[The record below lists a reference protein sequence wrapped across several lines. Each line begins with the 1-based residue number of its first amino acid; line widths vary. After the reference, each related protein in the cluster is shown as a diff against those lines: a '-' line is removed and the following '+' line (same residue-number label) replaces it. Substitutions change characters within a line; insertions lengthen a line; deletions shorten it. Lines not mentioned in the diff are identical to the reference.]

1 MGLLRLAL
9 SVALAVAWGGAWAQ
23 TGNLAKIDP
32 ELQELIHQSRDANER
47 FRVIVEMTEQ
57 YDNPNLERGT
67 AMMTRAQ
74 RRDYVVNE
82 LKRFS
87 ERSQAEMVGF
97 LSQQGTRGHV
107 NVLHRF
113 WIFNGVCCEATADC
127 IGELSM
133 RRDVRFVALDRDVLI
148 EETTK
153 TMLEQDP
160 LRTAIQWHVSQIQAN
175 RVWSQLGKTGQNI
188 IVAIIDT
195 GVNYNHV
202 ALSGKMWDG
211 GEQFP
216 HHGWDF
222 GSGDNDPFDDVGTDP
237 KQGHGTHVA
246 GIVAGSD
253 DLKQSGVA
261 PGAKIMALKMFVY
274 NSEGKLS
281 GSEYNMLRCTEFAVE
296 HGADVINYSLASDDG
311 KGGRSAVRNAMVS
324 VLNAGIVAVCGA
336 GNVGNEMNPENGAL
350 MFPQPFNV
358 QSPGNCPPPW
368 RNPDQVIVGGASA
381 VISVGATN
389 KRDKKANYSS
399 VGPVTWCQGE
409 FTGSFDDYPY
419 DGMNNFGLIR
429 PDVVAPGGDDA
440 YGKIVSLNNRD
451 NESYVEKN
459 GTSMAT
465 PCVAGVIALMLEAN
479 PNLTPAQI
487 DMILETTA
495 VPCENQT
502 TKNNRYG
509 AGRVD
514 AYEAVTAALNMNTPI
529 QYHISAAKF
538 PERGCYE
545 VSGTG
550 HYSAGETCTLL
561 ASPANHFLRW
571 ERNGV
576 EVSTDANYTFVVESG
591 GNYIGVFDDVCKR
604 VSISCNPEE
613 ASNYNGYQDFMSG
626 EICAF
631 NIVPNEGYGFYNI
644 TKDGEE
650 VSTDPNYSFA
660 VTEDAHYVANFR
672 KLCTI
677 SAEAFPDAAGSV
689 SGSGTF
695 LSGEQCTVTATPNLG
710 FAFTGWYNNAFGSIQ
725 YSRQPEYTFTV
736 TQDRTLVAHFV
747 PRSYTITAVASSSAG
762 GSVSGG
768 GTYPAE
774 SVVTVSAHANSG
786 YRFNGWMEN
795 GEIVA
800 TANYYTFYARANR
813 NLTATFVSTDYAI
826 GSLVTNP
833 DGSRGVVFHL
843 NQDGTEGLMVALE
856 DASEGCAWGPATD
869 IVNLKNVPYN
879 DIMALNDLSGYLNT
893 GVIRAAQGIDN
904 GYAAS
909 TVDYANGWY
918 LPSAGELRKLYAAL
932 PFIEPAITAAGG
944 ALLTEGNYWSSTEYS
959 ATDALIPS
967 FAMSNTG
974 KTSSCRVR
982 AIRRFVAAGNNVVL
996 VSSNDN
1002 SLGTATIS
1010 GNGTFALGQTVT
1022 VTAMPENGC
1031 AFEYWSE
1038 NGVAVSFDA
1047 VYQFGF
1053 TQTRSLTAHFSV
1065 KGSVGSIVCNADGS
1079 KGVVF
1084 WLSPDGDEGL
1094 MVALEDASEGC
1105 VWGPTEKVY
1114 SLVSCPFNDLM
1125 ALKDNSGARNTR
1137 AVRNYQGVEN
1147 EYAATLVD
1155 FANGWYLP
1163 SAGELRKLYAALPM
1177 IEEPLAIAGGSTLTE
1192 DNYWSST
1199 EYSATDA
1206 LAPSF
1211 GMNNVNKSGTGR
1223 VRAIRSFATA
1233 DPNCVTAKPN
1243 NASFGTT
1250 SVSGSGEFSSGQSV
1264 TVTAY
1269 PEAGYVFDSWT
1280 EAGMTVSYN
1289 PTYQFTFT
1297 RSRALTANFV
1307 SPGSVGS
1314 TIVNA
1319 DGSMGVVFYTDPS
1332 GVGGWQVAL
1341 TDDSDG
1347 CAWGNTGE
1355 DVLAMENLN
1364 PDPVYDLL
1372 GDLDGM
1378 RNSRVMRGWFME
1390 ATDFAANQVDYNR
1403 QWFLPTAGQM
1413 RKLYAALPMIETA
1426 IINAGGTLLT
1436 DDAYWSSTERSANEA
1451 WTPSFALGSSNKGE
1465 NRRVRAV
1472 RHFYVADVQNAHIF
1486 VGTNGTLWSDPS
1498 NWINPSRNLLS
1509 NQDDVIVTTQCV
1521 VDEDATVSSLTMTYG
1536 SSISVNDGKTL
1547 AATESISNTYDS
1559 RINLG
1564 LGAQLVNPTEGTHF
1578 SMNKEI
1584 IGYGNS
1590 EDGGWYTI
1598 ATPLKDGMALS
1609 QLTTGSYDLYV
1620 YHEPTHYWLNQK
1632 NSDNGITMLENGI
1645 GYLYASQ
1652 NTRTLTFDGQAKA
1665 SNAEISTAV
1674 TNSASAGRLRGF
1686 NLIGNPFTNNV
1697 AINSL
1702 KLNGTTLSA
1711 YYKVSNGNAL
1721 MAYTDADDEPI
1732 RPAEGFFVQGEA
1744 GTVSFNASSRGNV
1757 ANGYVRLVLTHNGKM
1772 LDRAYLKTNDGVGL
1786 AKMRFDNA
1794 HAELYFR
1801 NGEADFAV
1809 APNKEDEVEYPLCFK
1824 TKRNGF
1830 FTIDATLL
1838 NAQCDYLHLI
1848 DNLTGADVDLLTMP
1862 TYAFEAKTS
1871 DYPSRFKLVLLNK
1884 TVDGPYQETF
1894 AHFYNGKCVITTE
1907 REATMQIVDVFGR
1920 ILRSEQVQGTWEKQM
1935 NVAPGVYVIRLL
1947 NDDGVKSQKVIIK

>member
-1 MGLLRLAL
+1 MLLV
-9 SVALAVAWGGAWAQ
+9 SVTVLWGGAVQAAWLDNVPVTVVQPNGDTLHIFATGDEFYHYMHDADGYTIVQHPETGYYVYADKVEGKLVATQLVVGRTNPTRAIRQPRLTISNEEYRQRRLEIEGPNPYKVSSDRSPNRNRGEINHIVIFISFADDPVITEKTFSEVDYMFNSTDPGARSVYNYFKTASYNQ
-23 TGNLAKIDP
+23 THIISSYYPSPNNNQIRCYLDSHERNYYVPYSIDNTDGYLDDNERRQREIHLLENAINYVNDNYPIPESLNLDYNNDNCVDVISFAINTGIDP
-32 ELQELIHQSRDANER
+32 NSWGYLLWPHKWEFDEDTEVRINGKRPYLYTFELLKSDRFYLNTFCHELIHVFGAPDFYHADNSA
-47 FRVIVEMTEQ
+47 
-57 YDNPNLERGT
+57 DNP
-67 AMMTRAQ
+67 
-74 RRDYVVNE
+74 
-82 LKRFS
+82 
-87 ERSQAEMVGF
+87 
-97 LSQQGTRGHV
+97 
-107 NVLHRF
+107 
-113 WIFNGVCCEATADC
+113 
-127 IGELSM
+127 
-133 RRDVRFVALDRDVLI
+133 
-148 EETTK
+148 
-153 TMLEQDP
+153 DP
-160 LRTAIQWHVSQIQAN
+160 LGRWDIMCVSAN
-175 RVWSQLGKTGQNI
+175 SGFTGQEISNTSAY
-188 IVAIIDT
+188 VKWKYLNWIDDIPT
-195 GVNYNHV
+195 ITEP
-202 ALSGKMWDG
+202 
-211 GEQFP
+211 GEY
-216 HHGWDF
+216 
-222 GSGDNDPFDDVGTDP
+222 T
-237 KQGHGTHVA
+237 
-246 GIVAGSD
+246 
-253 DLKQSGVA
+253 L
-261 PGAKIMALKMFVY
+261 
-274 NSEGKLS
+274 
-281 GSEYNMLRCTEFAVE
+281 
-296 HGADVINYSLASDDG
+296 YSLG
-311 KGGRSAVRNAMVS
+311 NHKTQNAYR
-324 VLNAGIVAVCGA
+324 I
-336 GNVGNEMNPENGAL
+336 P
-350 MFPQPFNV
+350 
-358 QSPGNCPPPW
+358 
-368 RNPDQVIVGGASA
+368 
-381 VISVGATN
+381 
-389 KRDKKANYSS
+389 
-399 VGPVTWCQGE
+399 
-409 FTGSFDDYPY
+409 
-419 DGMNNFGLIR
+419 
-429 PDVVAPGGDDA
+429 
-440 YGKIVSLNNRD
+440 
-451 NESYVEKN
+451 
-459 GTSMAT
+459 
-465 PCVAGVIALMLEAN
+465 
-479 PNLTPAQI
+479 
-487 DMILETTA
+487 
-495 VPCENQT
+495 
-502 TKNNRYG
+502 
-509 AGRVD
+509 
-514 AYEAVTAALNMNTPI
+514 
-529 QYHISAAKF
+529 
-538 PERGCYE
+538 
-545 VSGTG
+545 
-550 HYSAGETCTLL
+550 
-561 ASPANHFLRW
+561 
-571 ERNGV
+571 
-576 EVSTDANYTFVVESG
+576 
-591 GNYIGVFDDVCKR
+591 
-604 VSISCNPEE
+604 
-613 ASNYNGYQDFMSG
+613 
-626 EICAF
+626 
-631 NIVPNEGYGFYNI
+631 
-644 TKDGEE
+644 
-650 VSTDPNYSFA
+650 STDPNQYYIMEYRHQNEPFDENIYGTGLVIYRVNETPKNYGGNIGAYPAQGLYDELYVFRPGGSITNIGRLNESFYGLESGRVSFNRNTDPSPCLSDGTA
-660 VTEDAHYVANFR
+660 DNV
-672 KLCTI
+672 I
-677 SAEAFPDAAGSV
+677 SIFDIQESGSSV
-689 SGSGTF
+689 SFTYGYKVETSVNGELYGTVAGGG
-695 LSGEQCTVTATPNLG
+695 LYAYNSSCTVTATPNLG
-710 FAFTGWYNNAFGSIQ
+710 FAFTGWYNNALGSIL

-774 SVVTVSAHANSG
+774 SVVTVSAHANPG

-813 NLTATFVSTDYAI
+813 NLTATFVSTNYAI

-869 IVNLKNVPYN
+869 IVNLKSVPFN
-879 DIMALNDLSGYLNT
+879 DITALNDLSGYLNT
-893 GVIRAAQGIDN
+893 GIIRAAQGIDN

-932 PFIEPAITAAGG
+932 PFVESAITAAGG
-944 ALLTEGNYWSSTEYS
+944 TTLAEGNYWSSTEYS
-959 ATDALIPS
+959 ASDALVPS
-967 FAMSNTG
+967 FAMSNAG

-982 AIRRFVAAGNNVVL
+982 AIRQFVAAGSNVVL
-996 VSSNDN
+996 VSSNNN
-1002 SLGTATIS
+1002 SLGTAMVS

-1053 TQTRSLTAHFSV
+1053 TQTRSLKAVFSV

-1105 VWGPTEKVY
+1105 VWGPTGKVY
-1114 SLVSCPFNDLM
+1114 SLVNCPFNDLM

-1137 AVRNYQGVEN
+1137 AVRNYQGIEN

-1199 EYSATDA
+1199 EYSASDA

-1211 GMNNVNKSGTGR
+1211 GMNNINKGGTSR
-1223 VRAIRSFATA
+1223 VRAIRGFATA
-1233 DPNCVTAKPN
+1233 GPNCVTAKPN

-1269 PEAGYVFDSWT
+1269 PEAGCVFDSWS

-1364 PDPVYDLL
+1364 PDPVFDLL
-1372 GDLDGM
+1372 SDLDGR
-1378 RNSRVMRGWFME
+1378 RNSRVMRGWFVGHDE
-1390 ATDFAANQVDYNR
+1390 YAANQVDYNR

-1509 NQDDVIVTTQCV
+1509 NNDDVIVTTQCV

-1547 AATESISNTYDS
+1547 AATESISNTYDT

-1564 LGAQLVNPTEGTHF
+1564 LGSQLVNPTEGTYF

-1620 YHEPTHYWLNQK
+1620 YHEPMHYWLNQK

-1665 SNAEISTAV
+1665 SNAEISTVV

-1697 AINSL
+1697 AINGL

-1732 RPAEGFFVQGEA
+1732 RPAEGFFVQCQEGN
-1744 GTVSFNASSRGNV
+1744 VSFNAATRDV
-1757 ANGYVRLVLTHNGKM
+1757 ASNGYVRLVLTENGKM
-1772 LDRAYLKTNDGVGL
+1772 LDRAYLKVTEGGGL
-1786 AKMRFDNA
+1786 PKLRMNEGAS
-1794 HAELYFR
+1794 ELYFR
-1801 NGEADFAV
+1801 QEDIDFAV
-1809 APNKEDEVEYPLCFK
+1809 AERREDVMEYPLYFK
-1824 TKRNGF
+1824 ALYNGSY
-1830 FTIDATLL
+1830 TIAADLL
-1838 NAQCDYLHLI
+1838 NTDCDYLHLI
-1848 DNLTGADVDLLTMP
+1848 DNLTGADVNLLTSQSTEDCGTESAM
-1862 TYAFEAKTS
+1862 TAGGMSYTFTAKTT
-1871 DYPSRFKLVLLNK
+1871 DYASRFRLVFSGSAEGPSADGQPIAYYADGEIRLLADARGASLQVMDMLGRVVRVFTDVARN
-1884 TVDGPYQETF
+1884 
-1894 AHFYNGKCVITTE
+1894 ISTTGMP
-1907 REATMQIVDVFGR
+1907 A
-1920 ILRSEQVQGTWEKQM
+1920 
-1935 NVAPGVYVIRLL
+1935 GVYVLRLI
-1947 NDDGVKSQKVIIK
+1947 DGDNVKTQKVIVN

>member
-1 MGLLRLAL
+1 MKERRDRKALGLRLVL
-9 SVALAVAWGGAWAQ
+9 LVALAVAWGGAWAQ
-23 TGNLAKIDP
+23 TGNLDKIDP
-32 ELQELIHQSRDANER
+32 ELQELMHQSRDANER
-47 FRVIVEMTEQ
+47 FRVIVEMAEQ

-74 RRDYVVNE
+74 RRDYVVDE

-87 ERSQAEMVGF
+87 ERSQTEVVNFLAEQ
-97 LSQQGTRGHV
+97 STRGGV
-107 NVLHRF
+107 TMLHRF

-133 RRDVRFVALDRDVLI
+133 RRDVRFVALDKEKQIDNPVERSGYGREVPP
-148 EETTK
+148 ETGV
-153 TMLEQDP
+153 
-160 LRTAIQWHVSQIQAN
+160 QWHVSKVRAN
-175 RVWSQLGKTGQNI
+175 EVWHYPNTQGYTGEGVV
-188 IVAIIDT
+188 VAILDT
-195 GVNYNHV
+195 GVNYEHSDISAN
-202 ALSGKMWDG
+202 MWNG
-211 GEQFP
+211 GGRYPFY
-216 HHGWDF
+216 GWDF
-222 GSGDNDPFDDVGTDP
+222 YNGDNDPKDDH
-237 KQGHGTHVA
+237 GHGTHVA
-246 GIVAGSD
+246 GIIAGNGTTY
-253 DLKQSGVA
+253 QSGIA
-261 PGAKIMALKMFVY
+261 PNASVMALKVMSSDERWRSRFSVC
-274 NSEGKLS
+274 SAV
-281 GSEYNMLRCTEFAVE
+281 EFAVE
-296 HGADVINYSLASDDG
+296 NGADVLNLSIG
-311 KGGRSAVRNAMVS
+311 ERGIGGIALFRTTFENVLRVGVPAVVS
-324 VLNAGIVAVCGA
+324 A
-336 GNVGNEMNPENGAL
+336 GNLGDSLVQHPA
-350 MFPQPFNV
+350 PFNIDA
-358 QSPGNCPPPW
+358 PGNCPPPW
-368 RNPDQVIVGGASA
+368 HNPDQVIQGGASA
-381 VISVGATN
+381 VICVGNTTRN
-389 KRDKKANYSS
+389 DRKRSS
-399 VGPVTWCQGE
+399 SSIGPVTWNQGG
-409 FTGSFDDYPY
+409 TIGDYRDYPY
-419 DGMNNFGLIR
+419 DGINNMGLIR
-429 PDVVAPGGDDA
+429 PDVSAPGTDIWSLSHNGD
-440 YGKIVSLNNRD
+440 
-451 NESYVEKN
+451 SYCKKT

-502 TKNNRYG
+502 AKNNRYG

-514 AYEAVTAALNMNTPI
+514 AYAAVTAALNMNTPFL
-529 QYHISAAKF
+529 YHISAAKF
-538 PERGCYE
+538 PERSCYE
-545 VSGTG
+545 VGGTG
-550 HYSAGETCTLL
+550 HYSVGETCTLL

-604 VSISCNPEE
+604 VSVSSNPEG
-613 ASNYNGYQDFMSG
+613 ASNYSGYQDFMSG

-650 VSTDPNYSFA
+650 VSTDSNYSFA

-677 SAEAFPDAAGSV
+677 TAEAFPDAAGSV

-710 FAFTGWYNNAFGSIQ
+710 FAFTGWYNNALGSIL
-725 YSRQPEYTFTV
+725 YSRQQEYTFTV
-736 TQDRTLVAHFV
+736 AQDRTLVAHFA

-774 SVVTVSAHANSG
+774 SVVTVSAHANPG

-800 TANYYTFYARANR
+800 TANYYTIYARANR

-869 IVNLKNVPYN
+869 IVNLRNVPFN
-879 DIMALNDLSGYLNT
+879 DITALNDLSGYLNT
-893 GVIRAAQGIDN
+893 GIIRAAQGIDN

-932 PFIEPAITAAGG
+932 PFVESAITAAGG

-996 VSSNDN
+996 VSSNNN
-1002 SLGTATIS
+1002 SLGTASVS
-1010 GNGTFALGQTVT
+1010 GNGTFSQGQTVT

-1065 KGSVGSIVCNADGS
+1065 NGSVGSIICNADGS
-1079 KGVVF
+1079 KGVSF
-1084 WLSPDGDEGL
+1084 WLCPDGTEGL
-1094 MVALEDASEGC
+1094 MVALEDASDGC
-1105 VWGPTEKVY
+1105 QWGPTERVY
-1114 SLVSCPFNDLM
+1114 SLVSCPFNDFM

-1177 IEEPLAIAGGSTLTE
+1177 IETPLALAGGSTLTE

-1211 GMNNVNKSGTGR
+1211 GMNNVNKGGTSR
-1223 VRAIRSFATA
+1223 VRAIRGFATA
-1233 DPNCVTAKPN
+1233 GPNCVTAKPN

-1307 SPGSVGS
+1307 SPGCVGS

-1364 PDPVYDLL
+1364 PDPVFDLL
-1372 GDLDGM
+1372 SDLDGR
-1378 RNSRVMRGWFME
+1378 RNSRVMRGWFVGHDE
-1390 ATDFAANQVDYNR
+1390 YAANQVDYGH
-1403 QWFLPTAGQM
+1403 QWFLPTVGQM

-1472 RHFYVADVQNAHIF
+1472 RHFYTADVQNAHIF

-1498 NWINPSRNLLS
+1498 NWLNPSRNLLS

-1547 AATESISNTYDS
+1547 AATESISNTYDT

-1564 LGAQLVNPTEGTHF
+1564 EGAQLVNPTEGTYF

-1598 ATPLKDGMALS
+1598 ATPQKGGMALS

-1620 YHEPTHYWLNQK
+1620 YHEPMHYWLNQK

-1665 SNAEISTAV
+1665 SNAEISTAL

-1686 NLIGNPFTNNV
+1686 NLIGNPFTNDV

-1702 KLNGTTLSA
+1702 KLKGTTLSA

-1721 MAYTDADDEPI
+1721 MAYTDADNEPI
-1732 RPAEGFFVQGEA
+1732 RPSEGFFVQGEA

-1772 LDRAYLKTNDGVGL
+1772 LDRAYLKTVEGDGL
-1786 AKMRFDNA
+1786 TKLRMDDAM
-1794 HAELYFR
+1794 AELYFR

-1848 DNLTGADVDLLTMP
+1848 DNLTGADVDLLAMP

-1871 DYPSRFKLVLLNK
+1871 DYPSRFKLVLLDK
-1884 TVDGPYQETF
+1884 TVDGPHQETF
-1894 AHFYNGKCVITTE
+1894 VHFHNGKCVITTE

-1920 ILRSEQVQGTWEKQM
+1920 ILRSEQVQGTCEKQM

>member
-1 MGLLRLAL
+1 MNKKTTIKERKPHFMGLLRLAL
-9 SVALAVAWGGAWAQ
+9 SVALAVAWGGVIQAAWLDNVPITVVQPNGDTLHIFA
-23 TGNLAKIDP
+23 TGDEFYHYMHDADGYTIVQNPETRYYVYADKVDDKLVATRLVVGMSNPAEAIQRPRLTISNEEYQQRRIAREGRDPYGLNGNTKTLRGQSGDINHVVIMITFTDAPTITKTFQEIDP
-32 ELQELIHQSRDANER
+32 MFNATGPNDRSVYNYFKTTSYDRVHITTSYFPEPNGNQFVSYECPHESNY
-47 FRVIVEMTEQ
+47 FR
-57 YDNPNLERGT
+57 
-67 AMMTRAQ
+67 
-74 RRDYVVNE
+74 
-82 LKRFS
+82 
-87 ERSQAEMVGF
+87 
-97 LSQQGTRGHV
+97 
-107 NVLHRF
+107 
-113 WIFNGVCCEATADC
+113 
-127 IGELSM
+127 
-133 RRDVRFVALDRDVLI
+133 
-148 EETTK
+148 
-153 TMLEQDP
+153 
-160 LRTAIQWHVSQIQAN
+160 
-175 RVWSQLGKTGQNI
+175 
-188 IVAIIDT
+188 
-195 GVNYNHV
+195 
-202 ALSGKMWDG
+202 
-211 GEQFP
+211 
-216 HHGWDF
+216 
-222 GSGDNDPFDDVGTDP
+222 PFDLLTNW
-237 KQGHGTHVA
+237 QG
-246 GIVAGSD
+246 
-253 DLKQSGVA
+253 
-261 PGAKIMALKMFVY
+261 
-274 NSEGKLS
+274 
-281 GSEYNMLRCTEFAVE
+281 
-296 HGADVINYSLASDDG
+296 
-311 KGGRSAVRNAMVS
+311 
-324 VLNAGIVAVCGA
+324 
-336 GNVGNEMNPENGAL
+336 
-350 MFPQPFNV
+350 
-358 QSPGNCPPPW
+358 
-368 RNPDQVIVGGASA
+368 
-381 VISVGATN
+381 
-389 KRDKKANYSS
+389 
-399 VGPVTWCQGE
+399 
-409 FTGSFDDYPY
+409 
-419 DGMNNFGLIR
+419 
-429 PDVVAPGGDDA
+429 
-440 YGKIVSLNNRD
+440 
-451 NESYVEKN
+451 
-459 GTSMAT
+459 
-465 PCVAGVIALMLEAN
+465 
-479 PNLTPAQI
+479 
-487 DMILETTA
+487 
-495 VPCENQT
+495 
-502 TKNNRYG
+502 
-509 AGRVD
+509 
-514 AYEAVTAALNMNTPI
+514 
-529 QYHISAAKF
+529 YHD
-538 PERGCYE
+538 EE
-545 VSGTG
+545 Q
-550 HYSAGETCTLL
+550 
-561 ASPANHFLRW
+561 RW
-571 ERNGV
+571 ERYSELLVG
-576 EVSTDANYTFVVESG
+576 ALTFVRDENLIPESLNIDFNNDGKIDVITFAVNADVDGRDGMFWPHKSNFNDPNWDFTINGKRPDMFTFELIQSGYFYVNVFCHELCHVFGAPDLYHNPGNSYSDNPDPVGRWDVMCYNHDDNNLGIKQNNASAYIKWKYLNWIDDIPIISEAGTYTLHTLGSHETQNAFRIPTDDPHQFYIVEYRSNTELFDENIDGTGLMIYRVNDNYSGNYGAYPKNGIYDELYAFRPG
-591 GNYIGVFDDVCKR
+591 GN
-604 VSISCNPEE
+604 SITQQ
-613 ASNYNGYQDFMSG
+613 GDLTQ
-626 EICAF
+626 
-631 NIVPNEGYGFYNI
+631 
-644 TKDGEE
+644 
-650 VSTDPNYSFA
+650 
-660 VTEDAHYVANFR
+660 AHYGSETGRTSFR
-672 KLCTI
+672 HGSDPSPFLSDGTPDNHISITDISENREEGTVSFRFGYHDIEI
-677 SAEAFPDAAGSV
+677 SAFPEQAGVVEGGGQYVLNS
-689 SGSGTF
+689 S
-695 LSGEQCTVTATPNLG
+695 CTVTATPNLG
-710 FAFTGWYNNAFGSIQ
+710 FAFTGWYNNALGSIL
-725 YSRQPEYTFTV
+725 YSRQQEYTFTV
-736 TQDRTLVAHFV
+736 AQDRTLVAHFA

-774 SVVTVSAHANSG
+774 SVVTVSAHANPG

-869 IVNLKNVPYN
+869 IVDLRNVPFN
-879 DIMALNDLSGYLNT
+879 DITALNDLSGYRNT
-893 GVIRAAQGIDN
+893 GIIRTAQGIGN

-909 TVDYANGWY
+909 MVDYANGWY

-932 PFIEPAITAAGG
+932 PFVESAITAAGG

-982 AIRRFVAAGNNVVL
+982 AIRRFVAAGSNVVL

-1010 GNGTFALGQTVT
+1010 GNGTFAPGQTVT

-1114 SLVSCPFNDLM
+1114 SLVNCPFNDLM

-1137 AVRNYQGVEN
+1137 AVRNYQGIEN

-1177 IEEPLAIAGGSTLTE
+1177 IEAPLAVAGGSTLTE

-1206 LAPSF
+1206 LVPSF
-1211 GMNNVNKSGTGR
+1211 GMNNINKGGTSR

-1233 DPNCVTAKPN
+1233 GPNCVTAKPN

-1269 PEAGYVFDSWT
+1269 PVAGYVFDSWT

-1364 PDPVYDLL
+1364 PDPVFDLL
-1372 GDLDGM
+1372 SDLDGR
-1378 RNSRVMRGWFME
+1378 RNSRVMRGWFVGHDE
-1390 ATDFAANQVDYNR
+1390 YAANQVDYNR

-1426 IINAGGTLLT
+1426 IINAGGSLLT

-1472 RHFYVADVQNAHIF
+1472 RHFYTADVQNAHIF

-1509 NQDDVIVTTQCV
+1509 SQDDVIVTTQCV
-1521 VDEDATVSSLTMTYG
+1521 VDEDATVKSLTMAYG

-1620 YHEPTHYWLNQK
+1620 YHEPMHYWLNQK

-1848 DNLTGADVDLLTMP
+1848 DNLTGADVDLLAMP

-1871 DYPSRFKLVLLNK
+1871 DYPSRFKLVLLDK
-1884 TVDGPYQETF
+1884 TVDGPHQETF
-1894 AHFYNGKCVITTE
+1894 VHFHNGKCMIATE
-1907 REATMQIVDVFGR
+1907 REATMQIIDVFGR
-1920 ILRSEQVQGTWEKQM
+1920 VLHSEQVQGTCEKHM

-1947 NDDGVKSQKVIIK
+1947 NDDVVKSQKVIIK